1 MGAVYKIQLLENSP
15 KFDKMSG
22 LGKIIA
28 MNFERARMQLK
39 ITVRSNVAVVTSEL
53 KYTFRLKETFS
64 RAKVSEHFM
73 KIASLERNFVC

>member
-1 MGAVYKIQLLENSP
+1 MRFLKENENRRWHNSFSLVQLGAVFKIQLLENSP

-39 ITVRSNVAVVTSEL
+39 ITVRSNVAVFPIEGKV
-53 KYTFRLKETFS
+53 FS
-64 RAKVSEHFM
+64 
-73 KIASLERNFVC
+73 C